1 MIIHF
6 YSKLTNFFSVI
17 ANDLFDSVQRFL
29 TERFHNLDQKV
40 LEDNMSEEDY
50 IMIEDGPSN
59 SIVLILCREL
69 KKMTKNLRE
78 RALKSLKFLKTLC
91 SDLEIAVRYQ
101 WDMESNAD
109 ELVEKLLSRNHV
121 MVKIKRNI

>member
-1 MIIHF
+1 
-6 YSKLTNFFSVI
+6 
-17 ANDLFDSVQRFL
+17 VQRFL